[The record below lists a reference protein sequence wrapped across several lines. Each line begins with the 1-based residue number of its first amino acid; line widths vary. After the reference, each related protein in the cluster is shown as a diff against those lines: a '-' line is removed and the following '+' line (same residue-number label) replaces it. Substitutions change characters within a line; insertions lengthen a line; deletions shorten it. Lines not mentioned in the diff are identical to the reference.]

1 VQKGWVRRGV
11 GLLTEA
17 GFRPVL
23 ARHLFARRGHLAGKD
38 DARAEDLNRMLRDPD
53 IRCVLMG
60 RGGFGALRIVD
71 RIDWGAMR
79 RDPKVFAGFSD
90 ATLFH
95 LGFAARAGVRTL
107 HGPNLHGIAVGAVS
121 DFARWRAWVTR
132 PDPPEAVRRLPAGPA
147 LAAGG
152 GGGKARGRVYGGN
165 LVLVHYATG
174 TRFMPD
180 LGRAIL
186 FLEEVAEE
194 PYKIDG
200 MLSRLA
206 LEGTLRKL
214 RGVALGSFT
223 ACVPKRGRRELPTSV
238 VLRDHLARLGIPV
251 LSGIP
256 AGHGKRNRPVP
267 LGALAT
273 IDARRRVLRFEEGL
287 VS

>member
-1 VQKGWVRRGV
+1 MAKPLHPGKAAQN
-11 GLLTEA
+11 GLLA
-17 GFRPVL
+17 ARLAARGFT
-23 ARHLFARRGHLAGKD
+23 
-38 DARAEDLNRMLRDPD
+38 
-53 IRCVLMG
+53 
-60 RGGFGALRIVD
+60 
-71 RIDWGAMR
+71 
-79 RDPKVFAGFSD
+79 SD
-90 ATLFH
+90 ADILMSKQ
-95 LGFAARAGVRTL
+95 GFADTQSTTANPQAALAEREQPWVVEALFKYHAACYLTHASIEAANQLRRENELRADDV
-107 HGPNLHGIAVGAVS
+107 
-121 DFARWRAWVTR
+121 
-132 PDPPEAVRRLPAGPA
+132 EAVRRLPTGPA

-200 MLSRLA
+200 MLSRLT
-206 LEGTLRKL
+206 LEGTLRRL
-214 RGVALGSFT
+214 RGVVLGSFT
-223 ACVPKRGRRELPTSV
+223 ACVPKRGRRELPTPV

-273 IDARRRVLRFEEGL
+273 LDARRRVLRFEEGL